1 MNLEAQA
8 TDITREL
15 DPTAV
20 ALQTLH
26 YMIINP
32 TKCFFPHVNTQ
43 HQEKKKGSSARS
55 PKKSNSCRND

>member
-32 TKCFFPHVNTQ
+32 TKCFFPPREHTTSG
-43 HQEKKKGSSARS
+43 KKKGSSARS
-55 PKKSNSCRND
+55 PKMSNSCRND